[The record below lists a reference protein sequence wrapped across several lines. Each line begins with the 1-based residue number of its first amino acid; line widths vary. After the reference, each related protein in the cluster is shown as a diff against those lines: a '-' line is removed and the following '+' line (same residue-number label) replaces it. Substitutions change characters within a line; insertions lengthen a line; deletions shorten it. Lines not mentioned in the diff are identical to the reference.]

1 MCAWDPPP
9 GLRPP
14 PPDHNSAERIDVL
27 FPRRGAFKASME
39 VKKRVLK
46 SVPHMGGKRLK
57 QLVRHHA
64 RHGTMNSFVG
74 DFESRLDKFLYRLN
88 LVPSIFTARHAIGL
102 RNVLVNGRSVN
113 SPGHLLKPMDIVEPR
128 PGREFLFK
136 RWIRER
142 LNRNTCLRRRPR
154 RRRAAR
160 RRRAR
165 AARRPRRAAGGGVID
180 ATAVLLAA
188 GAKRYDLNA
197 LLEGAQE
204 AAAGAA
210 GAGPRAAAGDDDVGL
225 VARAAI
231 AAAAR
236 GGRRPP
242 PARAARCRRCPGD
255 ARAAAAAHDGAPRRA
270 QRRRVAPPRA
280 RHARR

>member
-1 MCAWDPPP
+1 MSSLSATLRPLRGLLRRPPAQLSRAPTQLAARAMCAWDPPP
-9 GLRPP
+9 GLRPPPP

-142 LNRNTCLRRRPR
+142 LNRNTFVEGNGACFADGCCVRACVCCMCGFVGGCINPR
-154 RRRAAR
+154 MHPCA
-160 RRRAR
+160 
-165 AARRPRRAAGGGVID
+165 
-180 ATAVLLAA
+180 
-188 GAKRYDLNA
+188 
-197 LLEGAQE
+197 
-204 AAAGAA
+204 
-210 GAGPRAAAGDDDVGL
+210 
-225 VARAAI
+225 
-231 AAAAR
+231 
-236 GGRRPP
+236 
-242 PARAARCRRCPGD
+242 
-255 ARAAAAAHDGAPRRA
+255 
-270 QRRRVAPPRA
+270 
-280 RHARR
+280 